1 MLLLDA
7 FVEGRARAGARVR
20 ARMETNAGGRGSRR
34 ASWGK
39 DLLRRWLARRLAL
52 PIFSH
57 LPSFFTLNLL
67 AFPAQLG
74 HECTIVGKVVFSATI
89 GGVGRLI
96 INLH

>member
-1 MLLLDA
+1 MGQGLAEAMARQEARPPNFFTPSLLLYPQ
-7 FVEGRARAGARVR
+7 
-20 ARMETNAGGRGSRR
+20 S
-34 ASWGK
+34 
-39 DLLRRWLARRLAL
+39 
-52 PIFSH
+52 
-57 LPSFFTLNLL
+57 